1 MSEGPYMAPYFC
13 SDALADDQVQA
24 MARRQFGVSLVVG
37 FALLIAAVAI
47 GGGAAQVAPA
57 EVAAQRGIV
66 HPEGPHFEIG
76 QPIFGAKAR
85 G

>member
-13 SDALADDQVQA
+13 HDALADCQIQA

-37 FALLIAAVAI
+37 LALLIAAVAI

-57 EVAAQRGIV
+57 EVAAQHRIL
-66 HPEGPHFEIG
+66 HPETPHFDIAR
-76 QPIFGAKAR
+76 PVFGAKAR

>member
-13 SDALADDQVQA
+13 HDALADDQIQA

-37 FALLIAAVAI
+37 LALLIAAAAI
-47 GGGAAQVAPA
+47 GGGAAHVAPA
-57 EVAAQRGIV
+57 EVAAQHRIM
-66 HPEGPHFEIG
+66 HPEAPRFDLG